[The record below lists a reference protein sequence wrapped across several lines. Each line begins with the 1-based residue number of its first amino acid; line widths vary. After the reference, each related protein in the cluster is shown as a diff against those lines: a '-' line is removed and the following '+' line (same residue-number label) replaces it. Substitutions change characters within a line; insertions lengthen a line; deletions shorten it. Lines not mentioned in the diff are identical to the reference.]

1 MSIEKPLMTDE
12 NFFERKPQKFLS
24 SEVDN
29 ADSRDGVF
37 QALTSLSKQV
47 QEEFD
52 KLLGEDTDKK
62 CFLKSLP
69 KIFAILLNTKVNTV
83 EKIKKIIKIALENL
97 KLPLKYGQGKVNS
110 KNNG

>member
-69 KIFAILLNTKVNTV
+69 KI
-83 EKIKKIIKIALENL
+83 KKIIKIALENL